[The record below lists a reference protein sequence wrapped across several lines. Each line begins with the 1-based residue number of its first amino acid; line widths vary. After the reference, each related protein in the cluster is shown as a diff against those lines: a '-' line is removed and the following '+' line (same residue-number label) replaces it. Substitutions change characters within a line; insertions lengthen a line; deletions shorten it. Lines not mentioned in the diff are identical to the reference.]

1 MLFGMAP
8 PMLLPSAQG
17 QMPMLPTMPPVAEDP
32 MAGGMGAPP
41 MMGADPMMG
50 AAPGMPP
57 MGGGFPSTD
66 PMAILMGLTQAQS
79 ADQAALAQQQIEA
92 LQMALSALVMQSG
105 ALPDPA
111 AAAAVSEPGPVMA
124 PGEEMY

>member
-1 MLFGMAP
+1 
-8 PMLLPSAQG
+8 MLLPSAQG

-41 MMGADPMMG
+41 MGMDPMAMG
-50 AAPGMPP
+50 GAPMGMPGM
-57 MGGGFPSTD
+57 GGGIPGFPSTD
-66 PMAILMGLTQAQS
+66 MMAVLMGLVQQQS
-79 ADQAALAQQQIEA
+79 ADQAALSQMQMTAIQEA
-92 LQMALSALVMQSG
+92 LTALAMQAQ

>member
-8 PMLLPSAQG
+8 PMLLNSAQG
-17 QMPMLPTMPPVAEDP
+17 GMPMMPTMPTEMEAP
-32 MAGGMGAPP
+32 MAGGMPP
-41 MMGADPMMG
+41 MGTPPMDPMAMG
-50 AAPGMPP
+50 GAPP